1 MHYTQV
7 IDDAFDTSVGANG
20 LSRASLDR
28 ELAKL
33 GPALDKLRA
42 WKADGTLPLLGLPE
56 RRDDLAA
63 LRPHAERFAKFE
75 HVVVMGMGGSSLSGK
90 ALVALKDQ
98 GFGPLKGRPKLWFM
112 DNVDPAT
119 YAELLERLPL
129 DRTGFIAISKSGG
142 TPETLVQL
150 FAVLEGM
157 EPKLGKAGLGSHV
170 IAITE
175 ATDNPLRRL
184 ASRLGCTILDHD
196 PKVGGRYSALSLV
209 GMLPAMIAGLDCA
222 AVREGAASVLDP
234 ALAAND
240 PTSVAPAIGAALSVG
255 LARERG
261 LNITVLMPY
270 VDRLN
275 TFAFWYRQIWAESLG
290 KKGKGTT
297 PAVALGTV
305 DQHSQVQ
312 LYLGGPVDKLFTLL
326 IQDTAGQ
333 GALLSAA
340 ALGGDSALGY
350 LTGHTMG
357 DLLLAEADAT
367 AATLVKAGRP
377 TRILRVA
384 RIDERTMGALMMHYI
399 LETIFAAELWGID
412 AFDQPAVEEGKVL
425 TRQYLAARISSTAR
439 RT

>member
-1 MHYTQV
+1 MHYTHI
-7 IDDAFDTSVGANG
+7 IDDALDTSVGAKG
-20 LSRASLDR
+20 LPRAVLDQD
-28 ELAKL
+28 LARL
-33 GPALDKLRA
+33 RPALDRLRT
-42 WKADGTLPLLGLPE
+42 WKADGTLPLLSLPG

-63 LRPHAERFAKFE
+63 LKPHADRFAKFE
-75 HVVVMGMGGSSLSGK
+75 HVVVMGSGGSSLSGK
-90 ALVALKDQ
+90 TLVALKDQ
-98 GFGPLKGRPKLWFM
+98 GFGPPAGRPKMWFM

-119 YAELLERLPL
+119 FAELTERLPL
-129 DRTGFIAISKSGG
+129 DRTGFIPISKSGG
-142 TPETLVQL
+142 TPETLTAFL
-150 FAVLEGM
+150 TVLAALES
-157 EPKLGKAGLGSHV
+157 KVGKAALATNV
-170 IAITE
+170 LAISE
-175 ATDNPLRRL
+175 AADNPLRRL
-184 ASRLGCTILDHD
+184 MGRLGGTVLDHD

-240 PTSVAPAIGAALSVG
+240 PMNLAPAIGAALSVG

-275 TFAFWYRQIWAESLG
+275 TFAYWYRQIWAESLG
-290 KKGKGTT
+290 KEGHGTT

-312 LYLGGPVDKLFTLL
+312 LYLGGPADKLFTLL

-340 ALGGDSALGY
+340 ALGGDNALSY

-367 AATLVKAGRP
+367 AATLVKSGRP
-377 TRILRVA
+377 TRIMRVA
-384 RIDERTMGALMMHYI
+384 RIDEKVMGALMMHYI
-399 LETIFAAELWGID
+399 LETILAAHLWGID
-412 AFDQPAVEEGKVL
+412 AFDQPAVEDAKVL
-425 TRQYLAARISSTAR
+425 TRQYLSQRR